1 MKHLTRST
9 VVQRLTR
16 IRRERLLP
24 QNGEVVV
31 RVGQDVTPMQVVAR
45 TALET
50 DFYLL
55 PASDQLNVAPADLSE
70 YLLVDEG
77 TIVEQGMTL
86 AEKKQL
92 LGRKT
97 VTSPVDGV
105 VADVSNGRIILKQT
119 LDWLELRAMLKGRV
133 ISSIALDRGV
143 VIETTGSLIQAM
155 WGSGQEAYGT
165 IKMASESAHAPL
177 DVNELNGETAGRIL
191 VSGKID
197 EVDILARAEESN
209 VRGLI
214 AGSMP
219 ASICQMAASFSFP
232 VILTDGI
239 GDQSMAQ
246 PIFQLLQASEG
257 QEASLFG
264 QLEDFS
270 GNRPEIIIPT
280 EAGPGVEAP
289 PLNKPVAIG
298 QTVRILRA
306 PYSSQVG
313 QVVRIYRHAQMT
325 PIQIRAY
332 GVDVRLPDG
341 QVVFVPHA
349 NFDIIV

>member
-1 MKHLTRST
+1 
-9 VVQRLTR
+9 
-16 IRRERLLP
+16 
-24 QNGEVVV
+24 
-31 RVGQDVTPMQVVAR
+31 MQVVAR

-264 QLEDFS
+264 QLQDFS